1 MVDRRAK
8 WCPVGTVAIVALSVL
23 VPACKSPGGPPA
35 PWVRSPDSDSTN
47 VTMRPAFDGERR
59 RTFYISGYAGANY
72 APELFGRRAIVG
84 APGSAAP
91 SQPIVTVEP
100 GTLEPD

>member
-8 WCPVGTVAIVALSVL
+8 RCPVGALAIGALAFL
-23 VPACKSPGGPPA
+23 VPACKSPGEPPA
-35 PWVRSPDSDSTN
+35 PWVRSPDTDATN

-59 RTFYISGYAGANY
+59 RTFYIGGYAGANY
-72 APELFGRRAIVG
+72 APELFGRRDFVG
-84 APGSAAP
+84 TPDSTPQG
-91 SQPIVTVEP
+91 QPTVTVEP

>member
-1 MVDRRAK
+1 MDRRAK
-8 WCPVGTVAIVALSVL
+8 RRPVGVLAIGALSLL

-35 PWVRSPDSDSTN
+35 PWVRSPDTDSTN

-59 RTFYISGYAGANY
+59 RTFYIGGYAGANY
-72 APELFGRRAIVG
+72 APELFGRRALVVT
-84 APGSAAP
+84 PGSP
-91 SQPIVTVEP
+91 PPVPPTVTIEQ